1 MYYCEEIESEMLKF
15 YTSLSE
21 KDKRRYAAIEAKKI
35 GHGGIKYISELFG
48 CHRNTITEGKNEI
61 ENIESEKFNNQAIRE
76 KGGGRKSCIEQIP
89 DLDEAFLRVVKE
101 HTAGDPMDTEIKWT
115 YLNQS
120 QIVEGLKQQG
130 IEISAPIVR
139 KLLDKHNYVKR
150 KAQKQLATGQT
161 ENRNEQF
168 ENIDR
173 LKQEYRDAGN
183 PIISID
189 TKKKEYIGNLY
200 RAGKLYTTEAR
211 EVLDHDFANLAD
223 GVIIPHGIY
232 DIQRNEGFINL
243 GNSRDTTEFAC
254 DSIRQWWQQVGK
266 LYYAFAT
273 SILFLCDGGGSNSSN
288 YYIFKEDLQKLANE
302 IGIEI
307 RIAHYPPYT
316 SKYNPIE
323 HRLFP
328 HVTRACEG
336 VIFTSIELVKSL
348 IEKTSTKTGLRV
360 IVNLIDKVYDKGRQV
375 MDGFKENLPI
385 IFDEYLPKWNYR
397 AIPQNA

>member
-254 DSIRQWWQQVGK
+254 DSIREWWQQVGK

>member
-1 MYYCEEIESEMLKF
+1 MYYCEEIEAEMLKF

-61 ENIESEKFNNQAIRE
+61 ENIESEKFNAQGIRE

-89 DLDEAFLRVVKE
+89 ELDEAFLRVVQE
-101 HTAGDPMDTEIKWT
+101 HTAGDPMNTEIKWT

-139 KLLDKHNYVKR
+139 KLLDKHKYVKR
-150 KAQKQLATGQT
+150 KAQKQLAIGQT

-189 TKKKEYIGNLY
+189 TKKRVHWQSLSSRKTLHN
-200 RAGKLYTTEAR
+200 RGKR
-211 EVLDHDFANLAD
+211 
-223 GVIIPHGIY
+223 
-232 DIQRNEGFINL
+232 
-243 GNSRDTTEFAC
+243 
-254 DSIRQWWQQVGK
+254 
-266 LYYAFAT
+266 
-273 SILFLCDGGGSNSSN
+273 
-288 YYIFKEDLQKLANE
+288 
-302 IGIEI
+302 
-307 RIAHYPPYT
+307 
-316 SKYNPIE
+316 
-323 HRLFP
+323 
-328 HVTRACEG
+328 
-336 VIFTSIELVKSL
+336 
-348 IEKTSTKTGLRV
+348 GLR
-360 IVNLIDKVYDKGRQV
+360 
-375 MDGFKENLPI
+375 P
-385 IFDEYLPKWNYR
+385 
-397 AIPQNA
+397 

>member
-1 MYYCEEIESEMLKF
+1 MYYCEEIEAEMLKF

-61 ENIESEKFNNQAIRE
+61 ENIESEKFNAQGIRE

-89 DLDEAFLRVVKE
+89 ELDEAFLRVVQE
-101 HTAGDPMDTEIKWT
+101 HTAGDPMNTEIKWT

-139 KLLDKHNYVKR
+139 KLLDKHKYVKR
-150 KAQKQLATGQT
+150 KAQKQLAIGQT

-189 TKKKEYIGNLY
+189 TKKKS
-200 RAGKLYTTEAR
+200 T
-211 EVLDHDFANLAD
+211 LA
-223 GVIIPHGIY
+223 I
-232 DIQRNEGFINL
+232 FIEQE
-243 GNSRDTTEFAC
+243 NST
-254 DSIRQWWQQVGK
+254 Q
-266 LYYAFAT
+266 
-273 SILFLCDGGGSNSSN
+273 
-288 YYIFKEDLQKLANE
+288 
-302 IGIEI
+302 
-307 RIAHYPPYT
+307 
-316 SKYNPIE
+316 
-323 HRLFP
+323 
-328 HVTRACEG
+328 
-336 VIFTSIELVKSL
+336 
-348 IEKTSTKTGLRV
+348 
-360 IVNLIDKVYDKGRQV
+360 
-375 MDGFKENLPI
+375 
-385 IFDEYLPKWNYR
+385 PKQER
-397 AIPQNA
+397 S

>member
-1 MYYCEEIESEMLKF
+1 MYYCEEIEAEMLKF

-61 ENIESEKFNNQAIRE
+61 ESIESEKFNGQGIRE

-89 DLDEAFLRVVKE
+89 ELDEAFLRVVQE

-139 KLLDKHNYVKR
+139 KLLDKHKYVKR
-150 KAQKQLATGQT
+150 KAQKQLAIGQT

-189 TKKKEYIGNLY
+189 TKKKS
-200 RAGKLYTTEAR
+200 T
-211 EVLDHDFANLAD
+211 LA
-223 GVIIPHGIY
+223 ISIE
-232 DIQRNEGFINL
+232 Q
-243 GNSRDTTEFAC
+243 GNST
-254 DSIRQWWQQVGK
+254 Q
-266 LYYAFAT
+266 
-273 SILFLCDGGGSNSSN
+273 
-288 YYIFKEDLQKLANE
+288 
-302 IGIEI
+302 
-307 RIAHYPPYT
+307 
-316 SKYNPIE
+316 
-323 HRLFP
+323 
-328 HVTRACEG
+328 
-336 VIFTSIELVKSL
+336 
-348 IEKTSTKTGLRV
+348 
-360 IVNLIDKVYDKGRQV
+360 
-375 MDGFKENLPI
+375 
-385 IFDEYLPKWNYR
+385 PKQER
-397 AIPQNA
+397 S

>member
-48 CHRNTITEGKNEI
+48 CHRNTII
-61 ENIESEKFNNQAIRE
+61 QSEKFNNQAIRE
-76 KGGGRKSCIEQIP
+76 KGGGTNSCNEQIP
-89 DLDEAFLRVVKE
+89 ELDEAFLRVVQE

-168 ENIDR
+168 ENIER

-189 TKKKEYIGNLY
+189 TKKKSTLAIYI
-200 RAGKLYTTEAR
+200 E
-211 EVLDHDFANLAD
+211 
-223 GVIIPHGIY
+223 
-232 DIQRNEGFINL
+232 Q
-243 GNSRDTTEFAC
+243 GNST
-254 DSIRQWWQQVGK
+254 Q
-266 LYYAFAT
+266 
-273 SILFLCDGGGSNSSN
+273 
-288 YYIFKEDLQKLANE
+288 
-302 IGIEI
+302 
-307 RIAHYPPYT
+307 
-316 SKYNPIE
+316 
-323 HRLFP
+323 
-328 HVTRACEG
+328 
-336 VIFTSIELVKSL
+336 
-348 IEKTSTKTGLRV
+348 
-360 IVNLIDKVYDKGRQV
+360 
-375 MDGFKENLPI
+375 
-385 IFDEYLPKWNYR
+385 PKQER
-397 AIPQNA
+397 S

>member
-61 ENIESEKFNNQAIRE
+61 ENIESEKFNAQGIRE

-89 DLDEAFLRVVKE
+89 ELDEAFLRVVQE
-101 HTAGDPMDTEIKWT
+101 HTAGDPMNTEIKWT

-139 KLLDKHNYVKR
+139 KLLDKHKYVKR
-150 KAQKQLATGQT
+150 KAQKQLAIGQT

-168 ENIDR
+168 ENINR

-189 TKKKEYIGNLY
+189 TKKKS
-200 RAGKLYTTEAR
+200 T
-211 EVLDHDFANLAD
+211 LA
-223 GVIIPHGIY
+223 I
-232 DIQRNEGFINL
+232 FIEQE
-243 GNSRDTTEFAC
+243 NST
-254 DSIRQWWQQVGK
+254 Q
-266 LYYAFAT
+266 
-273 SILFLCDGGGSNSSN
+273 
-288 YYIFKEDLQKLANE
+288 
-302 IGIEI
+302 
-307 RIAHYPPYT
+307 
-316 SKYNPIE
+316 
-323 HRLFP
+323 
-328 HVTRACEG
+328 
-336 VIFTSIELVKSL
+336 
-348 IEKTSTKTGLRV
+348 
-360 IVNLIDKVYDKGRQV
+360 
-375 MDGFKENLPI
+375 
-385 IFDEYLPKWNYR
+385 PKQER
-397 AIPQNA
+397 S